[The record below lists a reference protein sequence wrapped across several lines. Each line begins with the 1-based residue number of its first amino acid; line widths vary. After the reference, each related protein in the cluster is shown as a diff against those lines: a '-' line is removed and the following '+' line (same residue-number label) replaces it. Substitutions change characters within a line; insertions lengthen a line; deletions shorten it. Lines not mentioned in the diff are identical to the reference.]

1 MKLLKKSILYTLV
14 FFVSV
19 SLVIEL
25 GQSITSSINI
35 KPGSEFEQILNLE
48 LEDHVL
54 IQIKTL
60 GVSSNNFSSKLFLP
74 NGSLI
79 EFGEEKQIDYSFIC
93 EIEGQYILKF
103 FNNDTQ
109 NDTLITLNY
118 EIQNYVFGMPKML
131 FLTLMIVGICLV
143 GVVIF
148 VFLGKTGSYL
158 FFFLS

>member
-19 SLVIEL
+19 SLIIEL

-35 KPGSEFEQILNLE
+35 KPESEFEQILNLE

-54 IQIKTL
+54 IQIRTL
-60 GVSSNNFSSKLFLP
+60 GVNSNTFSSKLFLP

-79 EFGEEKQIDYSFIC
+79 EFGEENQIDYSFIC

-109 NDTLITLNY
+109 NDKLITLNY
-118 EIQNYVFGMPKML
+118 EIQNYIFGMPKML
-131 FLTLMIVGICLV
+131 FLTLLIVGICLI

-148 VFLGKTGSYL
+148 VFMGKTYHY
-158 FFFLS
+158 

>member
-1 MKLLKKSILYTLV
+1 MKLFKKSILYALI

-35 KPGSEFEQILNLE
+35 KPESEFEEIFNLE

-54 IQIKTL
+54 IQIRTL
-60 GVSSNNFSSKLFLP
+60 GSSNNFSSKLFLP
-74 NGSLI
+74 NGSVVEL
-79 EFGEEKQIDYSFIC
+79 GEEKQIDYSFIC
-93 EIEGQYILKF
+93 EIEGEYILKF
-103 FNNDTQ
+103 LNNDTQ

-148 VFLGKTGSYL
+148 VFLGKTYHY
-158 FFFLS
+158 

>member
-1 MKLLKKSILYTLV
+1 MKLLKKSIIYTLV

-35 KPGSEFEQILNLE
+35 KPESEFEQILNLE

-60 GVSSNNFSSKLFLP
+60 GVNSNNFSSKLFLP

-103 FNNDTQ
+103 FNNDSQ

-148 VFLGKTGSYL
+148 VFLGKTGSY
-158 FFFLS
+158 FSFYT

>member
-1 MKLLKKSILYTLV
+1 MKLLKKLVLYALV
-14 FFVSV
+14 LFVSV

-25 GQSITSSINI
+25 GQSITQSINI
-35 KPGSEFEQILNLE
+35 KPESEFEQILNLE

-54 IQIKTL
+54 IQIRIL
-60 GVSSNNFSSKLFLP
+60 GVNSNNFSSNLFLP
-74 NGSLI
+74 NGSVV
-79 EFGEEKQIDYSFIC
+79 EFGEEKLIDYSFIC

-103 FNNDTQ
+103 FNNDPQ
-109 NDTLITLNY
+109 NDKLITLNY

-148 VFLGKTGSYL
+148 VFMGKTYHY
-158 FFFLS
+158 

>member
-74 NGSLI
+74 NGSVI

-93 EIEGQYILKF
+93 ENEG
-103 FNNDTQ
+103 
-109 NDTLITLNY
+109 
-118 EIQNYVFGMPKML
+118 
-131 FLTLMIVGICLV
+131 
-143 GVVIF
+143 
-148 VFLGKTGSYL
+148 
-158 FFFLS
+158 